1 MERMARRAHLKA
13 PLKPGA
19 PKPEQ
24 IASVLE
30 QEIRSGV
37 LAFGE
42 RLQSESELVQRFAVS
57 RNTLR
62 KGLEELNSRGLIT
75 TRVGIGS
82 FVTFNG
88 QTIHDVMGWSKA
100 LADVG
105 ADTETR
111 VLRIEMTRDAALAER
126 LKLDDKAFIAVDRL
140 RLLTGDQKPISIE
153 RSRVPFLPELEDVPL
168 HGLRSG
174 SLTRTLHAAGLVPD
188 HGEEWA
194 DIEMLGEADAQLL
207 GCAPASAFLRTRRLT
222 RTADGRP
229 IEYVT
234 SLLNPAYFAL
244 HLQF

>member
-1 MERMARRAHLKA
+1 MARRSSLKT

-30 QEIRSGV
+30 REIRSGV
-37 LAFGE
+37 LGFGD
-42 RLQSESELVQRFAVS
+42 RLQSENELVRRFSVS

-75 TRVGIGS
+75 TKVGIGS

-88 QTIHDVMGWSKA
+88 QTINDAMGWSRA

-111 VLRIEMTRDAALAER
+111 TLCIELMREPALAAQ
-126 LKLDDKAFIAVDRL
+126 LKLDDDTFIAVDRL
-140 RLLTGDQKPISIE
+140 RLLGKEQKPISIE
-153 RSRVPFLPELEDVPL
+153 RSRLPFLPELEDVPL
-168 HGLRSG
+168 RGLRAG
-174 SLTRTLHAAGLVPD
+174 SLSQTLRAAGLFPD

-194 DIEMLGEADAQLL
+194 DIEMLGAADAALL
-207 GCAPASAFLRTRRLT
+207 DCAAGSAFLRARRLT
-222 RTADGRP
+222 RGADGRP

-244 HLQF
+244 HLEF

>member
-1 MERMARRAHLKA
+1 MARRAA
-13 PLKPGA
+13 AITPLKPGA

-37 LAFGE
+37 LAFGD
-42 RLQSESELVQRFAVS
+42 RLQSENELVQRFSVS

-75 TRVGIGS
+75 TKVGIGS

-88 QTIHDVMGWSKA
+88 QTINDVMGWSKA

-111 VLRIEMTRDAALAER
+111 VLRIEMMRDPALAER
-126 LKLDDKAFIAVDRL
+126 LGIEDDAFIAVDRL
-140 RLLTGDQKPISIE
+140 RLLAKGPTPISIE

-168 HGLRSG
+168 KGLRDG
-174 SLTRTLHAAGLVPD
+174 SLTHTLREAGLLASS
-188 HGEEWA
+188 GEEWA
-194 DIEMLGEADAQLL
+194 DLEMLGQTDAELL
-207 GCAPASAFLRTRRLT
+207 GCAPGSAFLRTRRLT
-222 RTADGRP
+222 RDADGRP

-244 HLQF
+244 HLEF

>member
-1 MERMARRAHLKA
+1 MARRSSLKT

-42 RLQSESELVQRFAVS
+42 RLQSENELVQRFSVS

-75 TRVGIGS
+75 TKVGIGS

-88 QTIHDVMGWSKA
+88 RTINDVMGWSRA

-111 VLRIEMTRDAALAER
+111 TLRIELAREPELAR
-126 LKLDDKAFIAVDRL
+126 MLKLGDDAFLAVDRL
-140 RLLTGDQKPISIE
+140 RLLGGDQPISIE
-153 RSRVPFLPELEDVPL
+153 RSRLPFLPELEEVPL
-168 HGLRSG
+168 KGLRSG
-174 SLTRTLHAAGLVPD
+174 SLTQTLRAAGLVPD

-194 DIEMLGEADAQLL
+194 DIEMLGAADAALL
-207 GCAPASAFLRTRRLT
+207 GVPAGSAFLRTRRLA
-222 RTADGRP
+222 REAGGRP

-234 SLLNPAYFAL
+234 SLLNPAFFAL
-244 HLQF
+244 HLEF

>member
-1 MERMARRAHLKA
+1 MARRSGLKT

-30 QEIRSGV
+30 REIRSGV
-37 LAFGE
+37 LSFGD
-42 RLQSESELVQRFAVS
+42 RLQSENELVQRFSVS

-75 TRVGIGS
+75 TKVGIGS

-88 QTIHDVMGWSKA
+88 QTINDVLGWSRA

-111 VLRIEMTRDAALAER
+111 TLRIELIREPDLAQR
-126 LKLDDKAFIAVDRL
+126 LQLEDDKFIAVERL
-140 RLLTGDQKPISIE
+140 RLLTKDQRPISIE
-153 RSRVPFLPELEDVPL
+153 RSRLPFLPELKDVPFRGL
-168 HGLRSG
+168 HSG
-174 SLTRTLHAAGLVPD
+174 SLNHTLRAAGLVPD

-194 DIEMLGEADAQLL
+194 DIEMLSQVDAELL
-207 GCAPASAFLRTRRLT
+207 GCATGSAFLRTRRLT
-222 RTADGRP
+222 READGRP

-234 SLLNPAYFAL
+234 SLLNPAFFAL
-244 HLQF
+244 HLEF

>member
-1 MERMARRAHLKA
+1 MARRATLKT

-37 LAFGE
+37 LAFGD
-42 RLQSESELVQRFAVS
+42 RLQSENELVQRFAVS

-75 TRVGIGS
+75 TKVGIGS

-88 QTIHDVMGWSKA
+88 QTIYDVMGWSKA

-111 VLRIEMTRDAALAER
+111 VLRIEMIRDAALAGQIGIA
-126 LKLDDKAFIAVDRL
+126 DDAFIAVDRL
-140 RLLTGDQKPISIE
+140 RLLAKDERPISLE
-153 RSRVPFLPELEDVPL
+153 RSRVPLLPELEEVAIK
-168 HGLRSG
+168 GLRSG
-174 SLTRTLHAAGLVPD
+174 SLTQTLREAGLVPN

-194 DIEMLGEADAQLL
+194 DIEMLGEADADLL
-207 GCAPASAFLRTRRLT
+207 GCLAGSAFLRTRRLT
-222 RTADGRP
+222 REVDGRP

-244 HLQF
+244 HLEF

>member
-1 MERMARRAHLKA
+1 MARRDQLKTS
-13 PLKPGA
+13 LKPGA

-37 LAFGE
+37 LAFGD
-42 RLQSESELVQRFAVS
+42 RLQSENELVQRFSVS

-75 TRVGIGS
+75 TKVGIGS

-88 QTIHDVMGWSKA
+88 QTINDVMGWSKA

-111 VLRIEMTRDAALAER
+111 VLRIEVMRDPALAAL
-126 LKLDDKAFIAVDRL
+126 LGISDDAFIAVDRL
-140 RLLTGDQKPISIE
+140 RLLAKDQKPISIE
-153 RSRVPFLPELEDVPL
+153 RSRVPFLPELEEVPL
-168 HGLRSG
+168 KGLRSG
-174 SLTRTLHAAGLVPD
+174 SLTQTLRAAGLVAD
-188 HGEEWA
+188 RGEEWA
-194 DIEMLGEADAQLL
+194 DIEMLDETDAELL
-207 GCAPASAFLRTRRLT
+207 GCVPGGAFLRTRRLT
-222 RTADGRP
+222 READGRP

-244 HLQF
+244 HLEF

>member
-1 MERMARRAHLKA
+1 MARRSSLKT
-13 PLKPGA
+13 PLKPGV

-37 LAFGE
+37 LAFGD
-42 RLQSESELVQRFAVS
+42 RLQSENELVQRFAVS

-75 TRVGIGS
+75 TKVGIGS

-88 QTIHDVMGWSKA
+88 QTINDVMGWSKA

-111 VLRIEMTRDAALAER
+111 VLRIEMMRDPALAEQ
-126 LKLDDKAFIAVDRL
+126 LKTSDDAFIAVDRL
-140 RLLTGDQKPISIE
+140 RLLAKEQKPISIE
-153 RSRVPFLPELEDVPL
+153 RSRVPFLPELEEVPL
-168 HGLRSG
+168 RGLRSG
-174 SLTRTLHAAGLVPD
+174 SLTQTLRAAGLVPD

-194 DIEMLGEADAQLL
+194 DIEMLGEADAELL
-207 GCAPASAFLRTRRLT
+207 GCAQGSAFLRTRRLT
-222 RTADGRP
+222 READGRP
-229 IEYVT
+229 IEFVT
-234 SLLNPAYFAL
+234 SLLNPVYFAL
-244 HLQF
+244 HLEF

>member
-1 MERMARRAHLKA
+1 MARRANSKTSLR
-13 PLKPGA
+13 PGA

-37 LAFGE
+37 LAFGD
-42 RLQSESELVQRFAVS
+42 RLQSENELVQRFAVS

-75 TRVGIGS
+75 TKVGIGS

-111 VLRIEMTRDAALAER
+111 VLRIEMMRDPALAAQ
-126 LKLDDKAFIAVDRL
+126 LGIGDDAFIAVDRL
-140 RLLTGDQKPISIE
+140 RLLAKDQKPISIE

-168 HGLRSG
+168 RGLRSG
-174 SLTRTLHAAGLVPD
+174 SLTQTLRAAGLVPD

-194 DIEMLGEADAQLL
+194 DIEMLSQTDAELL
-207 GCAPASAFLRTRRLT
+207 GCASGSAFLRTRRLT
-222 RTADGRP
+222 REANGRP

-244 HLQF
+244 HLEF

>member
-1 MERMARRAHLKA
+1 MARRIRLKT

-37 LAFGE
+37 LAFGD
-42 RLQSESELVQRFAVS
+42 RLQSENELVQRFAVS

-75 TRVGIGS
+75 TKVGIGS

-88 QTIHDVMGWSKA
+88 QTIFDVMGWSKA

-111 VLRIEMTRDAALAER
+111 VLRIEMMRDPALAEL
-126 LKLDDKAFIAVDRL
+126 LKISDDAFIAVDRL
-140 RLLTGDQKPISIE
+140 RLLTKDQKSISIE
-153 RSRVPFLPELEDVPL
+153 RSRVPLLPELEEVPL
-168 HGLRSG
+168 KGLRSG
-174 SLTRTLHAAGLVPD
+174 SLTQTLRAAGLVAD
-188 HGEEWA
+188 RGEEWA
-194 DIEMLGEADAQLL
+194 DIEMLNEADAGLL
-207 GCAPASAFLRTRRLT
+207 GCSPGSAFLRTRRLA
-222 RTADGRP
+222 RDADGRP

-244 HLQF
+244 HLEF

>member
-1 MERMARRAHLKA
+1 MARRARLKT

-30 QEIRSGV
+30 QEIRSGM
-37 LAFGE
+37 LAFGD
-42 RLQSESELVQRFAVS
+42 RLQSENELVQRFAVS

-75 TRVGIGS
+75 TKVGIGS

-88 QTIHDVMGWSKA
+88 QTINDVMGWSKA

-111 VLRIEMTRDAALAER
+111 VLRIEMIRDAELAAL
-126 LKLDDKAFIAVDRL
+126 LGISDDSFIAVDRL
-140 RLLTGDQKPISIE
+140 RLLGKDQKPISIE
-153 RSRVPFLPELEDVPL
+153 RSRLPFLPELEEVPL
-168 HGLRSG
+168 KGLRSG
-174 SLTRTLHAAGLVPD
+174 SLTQTLRAVGLVAD
-188 HGEEWA
+188 CGEEWA
-194 DIEMLGEADAQLL
+194 DIEMLGEAEAALL
-207 GCAPASAFLRTRRLT
+207 GWAPGSAFLRTRRLT
-222 RTADGRP
+222 READGRP

-244 HLQF
+244 HLEF